1 MIWTL
6 AKDSIAI
13 YLDSIFS
20 RKERRCVTKMEPQLG
35 NLSTAAEAVP
45 RLSRAAGVARVVN
58 SIAHTVT
65 VAAAAKAEKAAVD
78 GASRSA
84 AAAHLAGVAGAP
96 NAAM

>member
-1 MIWTL
+1 
-6 AKDSIAI
+6 
-13 YLDSIFS
+13 
-20 RKERRCVTKMEPQLG
+20 MEPQLG
-35 NLSTAAEAVP
+35 NLSTAAEAVL

-58 SIAHTVT
+58 SIAHTDT

>member
-1 MIWTL
+1 MRY
-6 AKDSIAI
+6 KDGAPTGE
-13 YLDSIFS
+13 F
-20 RKERRCVTKMEPQLG
+20 EHRRGGGSEAEPG
-35 NLSTAAEAVP
+35 RRRGP
-45 RLSRAAGVARVVN
+45 RSEQHR
-58 SIAHTVT
+58 HTVT

>member
-1 MIWTL
+1 MIGTL

-65 VAAAAKAEKAAVD
+65 VTAAAKAKAAVD

-84 AAAHLAGVAGAP
+84 VAAHLAGVAGAP